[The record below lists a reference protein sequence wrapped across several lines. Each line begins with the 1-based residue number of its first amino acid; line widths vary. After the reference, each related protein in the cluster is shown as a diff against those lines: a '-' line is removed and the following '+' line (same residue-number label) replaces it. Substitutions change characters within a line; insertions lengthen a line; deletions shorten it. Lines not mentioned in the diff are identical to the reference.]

1 MWPRRPFFPGR
12 WIRRARFRSG
22 ESRPFC
28 KKVLGLHRN
37 QPAVLLSLPLTPSP
51 PQHRRRSRRLVSP
64 PSCPP
69 PAGPP
74 ASLRPSPPS
83 SRYAPPLEPSSSRD
97 VPAPREPVVAPS
109 ACRSRLA
116 QRTAGSLCSSFAR
129 RPSAQRQKS
138 GHAQLA
144 RRWPQAR
151 ARPGRGHGAV
161 APASRR
167 RPTTEQP
174 RRSDGPPSAARPGV
188 APQPGIAW
196 AVLLRRRQLPCLDA
210 ARPPLGRHPS
220 SSLPRSALCLP
231 HRPLLPLHLQHG
243 PLPSAACLPAG
254 HRPALSR
261 RVAAARSPC
270 RSLNLPLFHSSSP
283 LPFPPCFPPHRLPL
297 SGSSRELD
305 SPRPMP

>member
-1 MWPRRPFFPGR
+1 MWPCRPFFPDR
-12 WIRRARFRSG
+12 WIRREHGSDRANPGHFAKKSSDFTEINPRS
-22 ESRPFC
+22 F
-28 KKVLGLHRN
+28 
-37 QPAVLLSLPLTPSP
+37 SLPLYPYP
-51 PQHRRRSRRLVSP
+51 PQHRRCRLASP

-74 ASLRPSPPS
+74 AGLRPSPPS
-83 SRYAPPLEPSSSRD
+83 SSYAPLLEPSTSRD

-116 QRTAGSLCSSFAR
+116 QRTAGSLCSSSAR

-138 GHAQLA
+138 GRAQLA

-151 ARPGRGHGAV
+151 AWPGRGHGAV
-161 APASRR
+161 AHASWR

-210 ARPPLGRHPS
+210 ARPPLGRRPS
-220 SSLPRSALCLP
+220 SSLPRSALCLS
-231 HRPLLPLHLQHG
+231 HG

-254 HRPALSR
+254 HRPALAR
-261 RVAAARSPC
+261 RVAAAA
-270 RSLNLPLFHSSSP
+270 
-283 LPFPPCFPPHRLPL
+283 
-297 SGSSRELD
+297 GD
-305 SPRPMP
+305 ATQ